1 MRKSKKGV
9 TLIEVIVSIAIFSM
23 ISLALFSSV
32 ISMKKIIIRQEEYVR
47 IEMVCYDISAYY
59 EKYKASWPKE
69 YFNSK
74 NNNIGYLTSDL
85 IPTTDENIATYKI
98 IFSENEIK
106 CILSMDGE
114 TIYVENIDLPI
125 ASKGAK

>member
-59 EKYKASWPKE
+59 EKYKASWPK
-69 YFNSK
+69 
-74 NNNIGYLTSDL
+74 
-85 IPTTDENIATYKI
+85 
-98 IFSENEIK
+98 
-106 CILSMDGE
+106 
-114 TIYVENIDLPI
+114 
-125 ASKGAK
+125 

>member
-32 ISMKKIIIRQEEYVR
+32 ISMKKVIIRQEEYVR

-74 NNNIGYLTSDL
+74 NNNIGYLTSDF